1 MKTNYLGILMVP
13 AIALLATGTPLH
25 ASEMDDRI
33 ESEAR
38 NSYVFQTFL
47 KDSAIKTQSK
57 DGVVTLTGTV
67 KHESHKKLAL
77 ETVAHIPDVKSVD
90 NQLEFKGISPGV
102 NSDEFLSMQVIL
114 AIWLNRELGD
124 NKPQVDV
131 KNGVALLQG
140 EVKDE
145 SQLGRIAEYARD
157 VDGIQGVRNEMTVA
171 RIKGEPVQTRQER
184 IDDASVTAQVMVA
197 LLTHRSTSAL
207 KTSVATKDGIVT
219 LGGAAQNP
227 AEKDLVT
234 KLVSDIYGVR
244 GVINNMV

>member
-157 VDGIQGVRNEMTVA
+157 VDGIRGVRNEMTVA